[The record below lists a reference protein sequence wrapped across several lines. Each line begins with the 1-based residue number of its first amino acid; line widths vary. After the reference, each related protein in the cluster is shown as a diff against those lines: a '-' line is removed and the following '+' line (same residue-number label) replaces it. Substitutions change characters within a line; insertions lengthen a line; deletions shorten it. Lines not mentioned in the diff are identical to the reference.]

1 MKTTKINLDRPNIS
15 SEEIEK
21 KQDLT
26 KVLEGVKKYKPGVF
40 KNVWFYGVVGASC
53 AAAIWFYTGIKNNTS
68 RPSDETRV
76 AKTSVLSFNN
86 SPNTT
91 QKSNQNQAENEA
103 VTSIKKKPSESITLS
118 SSSGIQSEENKI
130 ASSSTVKRNTQINSA
145 KKLLGVPNIGGIH
158 SGSIKGSELM
168 KWNTIESGTNELIK
182 SFMIGY
188 FNGTTDV
195 MEFVAGNELSEKL
208 KHDILAYNTGEM
220 IFFTEMYSTDSEGKI
235 RMLPSINLRILPN

>member
-1 MKTTKINLDRPNIS
+1 MKTTKINLDRPKIS

-26 KVLEGVKKYKPGVF
+26 KVLEGAKASKPGVLS
-40 KNVWFYGVVGASC
+40 NVWFYGVVGASC
-53 AAAIWFYTGIKNNTS
+53 AAAIWFYTGIKSNTS
-68 RPSDETRV
+68 RPSDENRI

-86 SPNTT
+86 SPNIT
-91 QKSNQNQAENEA
+91 QKSNQNQAKIEA
-103 VTSIKKKPSESITLS
+103 TTSNKKKQAELITS
-118 SSSGIQSEENKI
+118 TSSSGIPLQENKI
-130 ASSSTVKRNTQINSA
+130 EPSSSIKKITPNLSS

-158 SGSIKGSELM
+158 SGSIKGSELI

-195 MEFVAGNELSEKL
+195 MEFVSGNQLSEKL
-208 KHDILAYNTGEM
+208 KHDIVAYNTGEM

-235 RMLPSINLRILPN
+235 HMLPSINLRILPN